1 MAYTGI
7 KIEEI
12 RGKLEQKNSKVE
24 VEENDQEIIEHNKNK
39 QGQSEEQ
46 WEQEILVEQGRK
58 HTTFVHFQKMMK
70 YY

>member
-1 MAYTGI
+1 M
-7 KIEEI
+7 
-12 RGKLEQKNSKVE
+12 EQKNSQVE

-46 WEQEILVEQGRK
+46 GEQETLVGQGRK
-58 HTTFVHFQKMMK
+58 HTTFVHFQQMMK

>member
-46 WEQEILVEQGRK
+46 GE
-58 HTTFVHFQKMMK
+58 
-70 YY
+70 

>member
-1 MAYTGI
+1 MAYTDI
-7 KIEEI
+7 KIEEM
-12 RGKLEQKNSKVE
+12 RGKLEQKNSQVE

-46 WEQEILVEQGRK
+46 GEQETLAEQGRK
-58 HTTFVHFQKMMK
+58 YTTFVHFQQMMK